1 MNRIAAGW
9 LLAVIIESSRTAE
22 SCLSCYHLK
31 MYNKQFLIEKNSKNK
46 KKSMLNSSIIE
57 NKNKKGGNKFYECAF
72 TCKSGFPEGVNSP
85 NNFTWN
91 IWTSNGLYVT
101 SI

>member
-46 KKSMLNSSIIE
+46 KRA
-57 NKNKKGGNKFYECAF
+57 C
-72 TCKSGFPEGVNSP
+72 
-85 NNFTWN
+85 
-91 IWTSNGLYVT
+91 
-101 SI
+101 

>member
-31 MYNKQFLIEKNSKNK
+31 MYNKQVLQK
-46 KKSMLNSSIIE
+46 KKIKKKQVH
-57 NKNKKGGNKFYECAF
+57 NKNLILFETRKEKKYLE
-72 TCKSGFPEGVNSP
+72 V
-85 NNFTWN
+85 W
-91 IWTSNGLYVT
+91 IYL
-101 SI
+101 

>member
-31 MYNKQFLIEKNSKNK
+31 MYNKQVLQK
-46 KKSMLNSSIIE
+46 KKS
-57 NKNKKGGNKFYECAF
+57 KK
-72 TCKSGFPEGVNSP
+72 
-85 NNFTWN
+85 
-91 IWTSNGLYVT
+91 TSA
-101 SI
+101 

>member
-1 MNRIAAGW
+1 
-9 LLAVIIESSRTAE
+9 
-22 SCLSCYHLK
+22 
-31 MYNKQFLIEKNSKNK
+31 MYNDAGFIEEISNK
-46 KKSMLNSSIIE
+46 KKEQNMRQRSRKTMW
-57 NKNKKGGNKFYECAF
+57 KYAF

-91 IWTSNGLYVT
+91 MWTSNGLYVS

>member
-1 MNRIAAGW
+1 
-9 LLAVIIESSRTAE
+9 
-22 SCLSCYHLK
+22 
-31 MYNKQFLIEKNSKNK
+31 MYNNAGFIEEISNK
-46 KKSMLNSSIIE
+46 KWSITFETKKSR
-57 NKNKKGGNKFYECAF
+57 KTTCKYAF

-91 IWTSNGLYVT
+91 MWTTNGLYVS

>member
-31 MYNKQFLIEKNSKNK
+31 MYNKKGFIEENSERK
-46 KKSMLNSSIIE
+46 K
-57 NKNKKGGNKFYECAF
+57 
-72 TCKSGFPEGVNSP
+72 
-85 NNFTWN
+85 
-91 IWTSNGLYVT
+91 
-101 SI
+101 

>member
-1 MNRIAAGW
+1 
-9 LLAVIIESSRTAE
+9 
-22 SCLSCYHLK
+22 
-31 MYNKQFLIEKNSKNK
+31 
-46 KKSMLNSSIIE
+46 MLNSSIIE